1 MDRELR
7 ILILED
13 VPEDAELVINAL
25 RRGGLAFVS
34 KRVDTREDFTR
45 ELAEFRPGI
54 ILSDYNL
61 PSFDGIA
68 ALKITMEKTP
78 DIPFIL
84 VTGVMGD
91 ENAFAAMK
99 LGCTDYVPKSKLFIL
114 PMAVNRALAEKAV
127 RLELKRA
134 HEATQLFKDV
144 INQSSDAIF
153 IIDVATSRFI
163 DVSEKACASLGYTRE
178 ELLTMGVIDIENGLP
193 SKSDWDDHIKEL
205 KKQGVMLLE
214 GEHRRSDGGVFPV
227 EVNVKIVAKAEKE
240 YMVSVARDISQRKRM
255 EAELR
260 KSEERFRN
268 IVESTNDW
276 IWEVDQ
282 NMAYVYASPQSLN
295 ILGYAPEEI
304 IGKTPFDLMA
314 PEESRRVASEI
325 ATAVGAR
332 LPIHNLENR
341 NLAKDGHEVILETSG
356 APIFGSDGEFRGYR
370 GVDRDITQR
379 KQEGLKTQESER
391 KYRALFTNIT
401 NGYAYCEMIFDERGK
416 PFDWIYLE
424 VNDVFERVTGLK
436 KEDVTGKKVTE
447 VIPGINNYKPNLFE
461 IYGQVAM
468 TGESSQFTIY
478 FDIMNI
484 WLSVLAYCP
493 EKGYFVAI
501 FEDITERIL
510 AEKKIRLEQARLE
523 TMLELGRI
531 KEKPIQTVM
540 DHAMNGC
547 LTLTGSEIAFMGFL
561 NEDESF
567 MTIAR
572 CYESSPEKCYLW
584 ADSHDHSVEKAGLW
598 AEAIRQRRPV
608 VLNEHQAHDGKRE
621 LPFGSLEL
629 RRFLSVPAVEGGK
642 VVALVTVGNKAE
654 DYSEADIRQLQLLI
668 DYVWYIAREKESERR
683 IKESEEK
690 FHAMAHSANDA
701 IITIDG
707 EDKSGIDG
715 SIIFWNAAAERIF
728 GYSRDEAIGKN
739 IAIIVPPQYRDEHMA
754 GMLKFRKTG
763 EGPMLGKI
771 IEMTA
776 LKKDGAEFP
785 VELMVS
791 GFMVNEKWHATAII
805 RDVTERKKWETN
817 LKDSNAQLEEALS
830 NLEKTQRLLIRS
842 EKLAS
847 MGQLSAGVAHELK
860 NPLNIISTTVQ
871 LLQMGDDAKEERDDT
886 YKVIIEQVRRSSKII
901 DNLREFARERKP
913 ENVVIDVNDLLE
925 KTISLIEYEVKSEGI
940 ELIRRFEA
948 DPVEIIG
955 DPDQLAQVFLNIIG
969 NARDS
974 MNEKRRSC
982 CMDELK
988 KKEWTGS
995 LSISAILEGSYIE
1008 IRFADN
1014 GVGIPLKH
1022 MGKVFDPFFTT
1033 KEEGK
1038 GTGLGLG
1045 IAYGIVQNHGGT
1057 MTVESEE
1064 GEGAA
1069 FTVALPVS
1077 SNSTVS
1083 GVD

>member
-13 VPEDAELVINAL
+13 VPEDAELVIGAL

-34 KRVDTREDFTR
+34 KRVETREDFTE
-45 ELAEFRPGI
+45 ELTQFRPDI

-61 PSFDGIA
+61 PSFDGIS

-78 DIPFIL
+78 DIPFIM

-99 LGCTDYVPKSKLFIL
+99 CGCTDYVPKSKLFIL
-114 PMAVNRALAEKAV
+114 PMAVNRALAEKTV
-127 RLELKRA
+127 RLDLKRA

-153 IIDVATSRFI
+153 LIDVETSKFI
-163 DVSEKACASLGYTRE
+163 DVSEKACSGLGYTRD
-178 ELLTMGVIDIENGLP
+178 ELLTMGVIDIEAGLP
-193 SKSDWDDHIKEL
+193 SKGDWDDHIKEVR
-205 KKQGVMLLE
+205 KQGVMLLE
-214 GEHRRSDGGVFPV
+214 GEHRRKDGGVFPV
-227 EVNVKIVAKAEKE
+227 EVNVKIVAKDDKE
-240 YMVSVARDISQRKRM
+240 YMVSVARDISQRKKM
-255 EAELR
+255 EAALR

-314 PEESRRVASEI
+314 PEDVRRVSSELVD
-325 ATAVGAR
+325 TVGSR
-332 LPIHNLENR
+332 LPIRNLER
-341 NLAKDGHEVILETSG
+341 TNLAKDGRRVILETSG
-356 APIFGSDGEFRGYR
+356 APIFGPYGEFRGYR
-370 GVDRDITQR
+370 GVDRDITRR
-379 KQEGLKTQESER
+379 KQEELKTRESER

-401 NGYAYCEMIFDERGK
+401 NGYAYCQMIFDERGK
-416 PFDWIYLE
+416 PSDWIYLE

-436 KEDVTGKKVTE
+436 KGDVTGKKVTE
-447 VIPGINNYKPNLFE
+447 VIPGIKDFKPDLFE
-461 IYGQVAM
+461 IYGKVAM
-468 TGESSQFTIY
+468 TGESAQFTIY
-478 FDIMNI
+478 FSIMNI
-484 WLSVLAYCP
+484 WLNILAYCP
-493 EKGYFVAI
+493 ERGYFVAV

-510 AEKKIRLEQARLE
+510 AEKKIRLEQMRLE
-523 TMLELGRI
+523 TMVELDRI
-531 KEKPIQTVM
+531 KEKPIQDVM
-540 DHAMNGC
+540 DYAMKGC
-547 LTLTGSEIAFMGFL
+547 LTLTGSEIAFIGFL
-561 NEDESF
+561 DEGESF

-572 CYESSPEKCYLW
+572 CYESSLEECYLW
-584 ADSHDHSVEKAGLW
+584 ADSPDHPIENAGLW

-608 VLNEHQAHDGKRE
+608 VLNEYPAHDAKRE
-621 LPFGSLEL
+621 LPFGPLEL
-629 RRFLSVPAVEGGK
+629 RGFLSVPAVENGK
-642 VVALVTVGNKAE
+642 VVAVVTVGNKTE

-668 DYVWYIAREKESERR
+668 DYVWHIAREKESERR
-683 IKESEEK
+683 IRESEEK
-690 FHAMAHSANDA
+690 FHAMAHSAHDA

-707 EDKSGIDG
+707 DGKSDIDG
-715 SIIFWNAAAERIF
+715 TIIFWNSAAERIF
-728 GYSRDEAIGKN
+728 GYGRDEVVGKN
-739 IAIIVPPQYRDEHMA
+739 IKIIVPPQYRDKHEA
-754 GMLKFRKTG
+754 GLLKFRKTG
-763 EGPMLGKI
+763 VGPILGKI
-771 IEMTA
+771 VEVTA
-776 LKKDGAEFP
+776 LKKDGLEFP
-785 VELMVS
+785 VELVVS
-791 GFMVNEKWHATAII
+791 AFMMNEKWHATAII
-805 RDVTERKKWETN
+805 RDVTERKKWEEK
-817 LKDSNAQLEEALS
+817 LKDSNAQLEAALV
-830 NLEKTQRLLIRS
+830 NLERAQRLLIRS

-860 NPLNIISTTVQ
+860 NPLNIISTSVQ
-871 LLQMGDDAKEERDDT
+871 LLQMGDDVKEEREET
-886 YKVIIEQVRRSSKII
+886 YNVIMEQVRRSSKII

-913 ENVVIDVNDLLE
+913 ENVVINVHELLE

-940 ELIRRFEA
+940 ELTRSFEA
-948 DPVEIIG
+948 KPVEIIG

-974 MNEKRRSC
+974 MNEKRGSFS
-982 CMDELK
+982 MDELK
-988 KKEWTGS
+988 KKEWNGR
-995 LSISAILEGSYIE
+995 LSISASLEGSYIE

-1033 KEEGK
+1033 KQEGK

-1064 GEGAA
+1064 GEGAE

-1077 SNSTVS
+1077 SN
-1083 GVD
+1083 